1 MTTSF
6 EDQRIDAAQSGGS
19 RTETYYDIDILKIED
34 RKKNVFVAT
43 VWSEKSRQYV
53 EFVEFDIEDL
63 KNLLN
68 TVLVDN
74 FYRSLTE
81 ITENFGSKAEYNF
94 PENNLENLKVR
105 LQKMLNIE
113 C

>member
-1 MTTSF
+1 MTTRL
-6 EDQRIDAAQSGGS
+6 EDQRIDQAQSGGS

-34 RKKNVFVAT
+34 RKKTVFMAT
-43 VWSEKSRQYV
+43 VWSEKSRQWV

-81 ITENFGSKAEYNF
+81 ITENFGSKSAYNF
-94 PENNLENLKVR
+94 PEENLELLKLR
-105 LQKMLNIE
+105 LQRMLNIE
-113 C
+113 